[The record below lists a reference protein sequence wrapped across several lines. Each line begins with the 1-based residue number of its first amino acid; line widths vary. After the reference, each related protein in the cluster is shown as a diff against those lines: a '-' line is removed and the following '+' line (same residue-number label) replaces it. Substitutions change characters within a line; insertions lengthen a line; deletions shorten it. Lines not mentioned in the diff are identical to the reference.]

1 MGFNRGC
8 TPRSAI
14 VHGKKQV
21 FGWHP
26 AAWQGAISGGM
37 GRSFAAEGLW
47 PHVSGALVAYKHSCV
62 KSATLEEL
70 SYGGKYPGLDDFI
83 NLTDNWCL
91 DVPWLVS

>member
-1 MGFNRGC
+1 M
-8 TPRSAI
+8 
-14 VHGKKQV
+14 

-62 KSATLEEL
+62 KSTTLEEL
-70 SYGGKYPGLDDFI
+70 SYGG
-83 NLTDNWCL
+83 
-91 DVPWLVS
+91 